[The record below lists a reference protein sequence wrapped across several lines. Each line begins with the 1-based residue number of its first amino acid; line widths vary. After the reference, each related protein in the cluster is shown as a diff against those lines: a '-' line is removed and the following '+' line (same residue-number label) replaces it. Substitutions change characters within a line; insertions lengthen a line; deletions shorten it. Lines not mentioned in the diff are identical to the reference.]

1 MAAAAARVEIKVNQL
16 DVEGIA
22 DAISYIKVHNQHKL
36 TSKGAYTFTPKL
48 KVGQPTPYTYT
59 Y

>member
-1 MAAAAARVEIKVNQL
+1 MADVQPLGNVAAAAARVEIKVNQL
-16 DVEGIA
+16 GVEGIA
-22 DAISYIKVHNQHKL
+22 EAISYIKC
-36 TSKGAYTFTPKL
+36 AFTFPQIL